1 MSLSSL
7 RRPFRDEIR
16 LFICISMMSKENPLI
31 TQVFEMKERDD
42 MSVEDIAAEL
52 GLTKRQIYYFHT
64 KALII
69 GRKYNIS

>member
-1 MSLSSL
+1 
-7 RRPFRDEIR
+7 
-16 LFICISMMSKENPLI
+16 MMSKENPLI